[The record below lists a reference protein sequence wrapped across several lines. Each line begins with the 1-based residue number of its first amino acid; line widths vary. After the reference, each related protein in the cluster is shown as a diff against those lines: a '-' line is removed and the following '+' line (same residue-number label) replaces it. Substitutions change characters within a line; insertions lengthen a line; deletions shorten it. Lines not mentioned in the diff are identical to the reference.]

1 MPWKECHVVE
11 ERLRFVARFLD
22 GEKNG
27 PLCEEFGISGKTGYR
42 VYARHKD
49 CGLQGLPDRSRR
61 PYRHANQLPPIIE
74 KWIVRAQEGLPHLG
88 TPTIRER
95 LRRRC
100 SRARIMHG

>member
-1 MPWKECHVVE
+1 M
-11 ERLRFVARFLD
+11 A
-22 GEKNG
+22 
-27 PLCEEFGISGKTGYR
+27 PLCEEFGISGKTGYK

-88 TPTIRER
+88 CADDSGAPAAALFTCQDYAWMMIF
-95 LRRRC
+95 
-100 SRARIMHG
+100 